1 MDQSSSDTWRHA
13 SFILDVLIIERD
25 ISCETRIF
33 LTSYQYLKLAKQKP
47 LNIYSGEL
55 MYVMELPSATLPHS
69 WASCDCATYIYLP
82 LMITAGQD
90 FQTLN
95 LKSLKPA
102 LYTVL
107 TARTKRQE
115 QQEVYCNTG
124 IFQALIEQ
132 SI

>member
-1 MDQSSSDTWRHA
+1 
-13 SFILDVLIIERD
+13 
-25 ISCETRIF
+25 
-33 LTSYQYLKLAKQKP
+33 
-47 LNIYSGEL
+47 

-69 WASCDCATYIYLP
+69 WASCDSATYIYLP

-95 LKSLKPA
+95 QKALKSA

-107 TARTKRQE
+107 TAQTKRQE
-115 QQEVYCNTG
+115 QQEVYCSSG